1 MTRCC
6 SPNRFSQ
13 IWTDLQQNGSNRL
26 ASAQTWNT
34 FQIRTVLQQE
44 MALIASPLLNCGLSS
59 STNGLN
65 RLASAQIWAIL
76 QQNGPDRLASAQIW
90 TILQQEMALIASPL
104 LKYGLSSSRVALIAS
119 PPRCGQVCS
128 PNPCNQA
135 GDSRGTCQVRDG
147 LQLQSLL
154 RMLLQ
159 L

>member
-1 MTRCC
+1 
-6 SPNRFSQ
+6 
-13 IWTDLQQNGSNRL
+13 
-26 ASAQTWNT
+26 
-34 FQIRTVLQQE
+34 
-44 MALIASPLLNCGLSS
+44 MALIASLLLKYGLSS
-59 STNGLN
+59 S
-65 RLASAQIWAIL
+65 R
-76 QQNGPDRLASAQIW
+76 
-90 TILQQEMALIASPL
+90 MALIASPL